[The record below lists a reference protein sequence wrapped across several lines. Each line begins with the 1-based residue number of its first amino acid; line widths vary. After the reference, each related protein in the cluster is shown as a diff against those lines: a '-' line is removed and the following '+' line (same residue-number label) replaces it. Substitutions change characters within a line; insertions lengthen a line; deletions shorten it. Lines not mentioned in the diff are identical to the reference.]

1 MHIGIFPAGVG
12 QGVPAVFESKC
23 FLRPLST
30 THNSYN
36 QTLNFENGGISVTR
50 SMEGYK
56 SYTLEF
62 QGGELDW
69 RRGNMDALMALYQ
82 GGMGLDNN
90 NCFFIYEPANDGRN
104 ILPLEWRT
112 YSPSDPTPWRRTL
125 YPGAVY
131 SDSPGVGFP
140 RGFMIET
147 ILNPDLNT
155 VSTET
160 YLVLPPNKGLHLF
173 ISVSGGVVEVSRQ
186 STALNGSWIPAL
198 TTSSNIAGSVEF
210 TSGGGAFDSGEII
223 RIRTVR
229 NSSGSFYLSSAWATY
244 KPAGSTYV
252 TPSAEERYGY
262 NPLYNSFTPAMLYG
276 HSGFTFNT
284 DSVPYDYTSAV
295 NGVRHYSVDIVEV
308 QPWL

>member
-112 YSPSDPTPWRRTL
+112 YRHSDPSLWRRTL
-125 YPGAVY
+125 YPGATY
-131 SDSPGVGFP
+131 SLSGASTMPLLYGIDS
-140 RGFMIET
+140 T
-147 ILNPDLNT
+147 LNT
-155 VSTET
+155 ELPTVSQET
-160 YLVLPPNKGLHLF
+160 FLVLPPNKSLHVFLNVTGGTVEVARQNDSGVWVNEF
-173 ISVSGGVVEVSRQ
+173 APASSVSGAVYPN
-186 STALNGSWIPAL
+186 TGSAVFK
-198 TTSSNIAGSVEF
+198 A
-210 TSGGGAFDSGEII
+210 GEIV

-229 NSSGSFYLSSAWATY
+229 TDPGSFSLGVAWATY
-244 KPAGSTYV
+244 KSVSAPFT
-252 TPSAEERYGY
+252 TPSTEDLYGY
-262 NPLYNSFTPAMLYG
+262 YPIINSFTPSVLYG
-276 HSGFTFNT
+276 HAGFTFNT